1 MKSKNILFYLLLIL
15 SAGIS
20 CLLLASPSVS
30 SVMIFFALWLFLCFV
45 FSRIDIRQRFMDSL
59 LPSKGLGFLFS
70 LFFAYTF
77 RNQFCKLTAR
87 FLPFVPLDSSLL
99 LRRFLQLIAA
109 GSFFFV
115 TVFTACVL
123 DWFLRV
129 LMQLNWKELL
139 QTLPR
144 MIRLRSAVLGLANI
158 LCAILLGTALLTA
171 VQLLPIQNI
180 QKNVQRSAV
189 VFQTEGTYHSL
200 FSWCQSQLDNFTD
213 ALILLT
219 SSDDAPD
226 TALNRAMYGYNGQI
240 DDLSPA
246 ERLVAH
252 YVDGIDFTEHGSY
265 ARYWHG
271 YQVILR
277 PLLEIFDYQQIRVL
291 NGLVQL
297 LLCLAVCW
305 LMYRKKK
312 AAYAVPYF
320 IGYLMMMPLALADSL
335 QFSPCYYIYT
345 IGCLVLLCCNDAQR
359 KKCAG
364 FLFLNL
370 GLAIAYFDFLTYP
383 IATCGV
389 PLLVYLMLTQS
400 ASFEEQIRQIVRC
413 VFCWGIGYAGMWSSK
428 WVLAT
433 WITGTNVLQN
443 AQVAVTRHTAPGYSG
458 THYTIISCI
467 IQNICTFIRTPV
479 LFLFLIF
486 LVCLLLRFYHT
497 HPISFQS
504 EHLYG
509 LIAFFP
515 LIWYT
520 ILINHSSIHYWFTN
534 KACLVLLLAVGFAF
548 AEKFGFRQKKL

>member
-1 MKSKNILFYLLLIL
+1 MKSKNILIYLLLIL

-30 SVMIFFALWLFLCFV
+30 SVMIFFALWLFLCFAL
-45 FSRIDIRQRFMDSL
+45 SRADLLQRFSGSL
-59 LPSKGLGFLFS
+59 LLAKGIGFLFS
-70 LFFAYTF
+70 LSFAYTY
-77 RNQFCKLTAR
+77 RNRFCELTAR
-87 FLPFVPLDSSLL
+87 FLPFVPLDSYLL
-99 LRRFLQLIAA
+99 LRRFIQLIAA
-109 GSFFFV
+109 GSIFFV
-115 TVFTACVL
+115 TVSAACIL
-123 DWFLRV
+123 DWLLRV
-129 LMQLNWKELL
+129 LMQLDWKKLL
-139 QTLPR
+139 RTLPR
-144 MIRLRSAVLGLANI
+144 MIRLRSVILGLANI
-158 LCAILLGTALLTA
+158 LCAILLGTVLLTA
-171 VQLLPIQNI
+171 VQLLPIRNI

-240 DDLSPA
+240 DGLSPT
-246 ERLVAH
+246 ERLIAH
-252 YVDGIDFTEHGSY
+252 YIDGVDFTEHGSY

-277 PLLEIFDYQQIRVL
+277 PLLEIFDYQQIRIL

-312 AAYAVPYF
+312 AVYAVPYF

-335 QFSPCYYIYT
+335 QFSPCYYVYT
-345 IGCLVLLCCNDAQR
+345 IGCLVLLSCNDAQR

-433 WITGTNVLQN
+433 WITGTNVLQSAQN
-443 AQVAVTRHTAPGYSG
+443 AAAFRTSHGYAG
-458 THYTIISCI
+458 AHYTMISCI
-467 IQNICTFIRTPV
+467 AQNLRIFIRTPALL
-479 LFLFLIF
+479 LFLGF
-486 LVCLLLRFYHT
+486 LVYVLLKSASYKSRSSRT
-497 HPISFQS
+497 P
-504 EHLYG
+504 LYG
-509 LIAFFP
+509 FVALLP
-515 LIWYT
+515 LVWYT
-520 ILINHSSIHYWFTN
+520 ALMNHSTIHSWFTN
-534 KACLVLLLAVGFAF
+534 KACIVILLAIGFAF
-548 AEKFGFRQKKL
+548 AEKSGFRQKKL

>member
-1 MKSKNILFYLLLIL
+1 MKLKNALFYLLLIL
-15 SAGIS
+15 SAGIT
-20 CLLLASPSVS
+20 CLLLSAPSVS
-30 SVMIFFALWLFLCFV
+30 SAMIFFALWLFLCFAL
-45 FSRIDIRQRFMDSL
+45 SRADLLQRFSGSL
-59 LPSKGLGFLFS
+59 LLAKGIGFLFS
-70 LFFAYTF
+70 LSFAYTY
-77 RNQFCKLTAR
+77 RNRFCELTAR
-87 FLPFVPLDSSLL
+87 FLPFVPLDSYLL
-99 LRRFLQLIAA
+99 LRRFIQLIAA

-115 TVFTACVL
+115 TVSAACLL
-123 DWFLRV
+123 DRFFRI

-144 MIRLRSAVLGLANI
+144 MIHLRSAVLGLANI
-158 LCAILLGTALLTA
+158 LCAILLGTVLLTT
-171 VQLLPIQNI
+171 VQLLPIRNI

-226 TALNRAMYGYNGQI
+226 TALNRAMYSYNGWI

-271 YQVILR
+271 YQVLLR
-277 PLLEIFDYQQIRVL
+277 PLLEIFDYQQIRIL

-335 QFSPCYYIYT
+335 QFSSCYYVYT
-345 IGCLVLLCCNDAQR
+345 IGCLVLLCCNDVQR

-400 ASFEEQIRQIVRC
+400 ASFEEQIRQIIRC

-433 WITGTNVLQN
+433 WITGTNVLQSAQN
-443 AQVAVTRHTAPGYSG
+443 AAAFRTSHGYAG
-458 THYTIISCI
+458 AHYTMISCI
-467 IQNICTFIRTPV
+467 TQNIRIFIRTPFFL
-479 LFLFLIF
+479 LFLGF
-486 LVCLLLRFYHT
+486 LVYVLLKSASYKSRSSRT
-497 HPISFQS
+497 P
-504 EHLYG
+504 LYG
-509 LIAFFP
+509 FVALLP
-515 LIWYT
+515 LVWYT
-520 ILINHSSIHYWFTN
+520 ALMNHSSIHSWFTN
-534 KACLVLLLAVGFAF
+534 KACLVLLLAVGFTF
-548 AEKFGFRQKKL
+548 AENLEAPPKKL

>member
-20 CLLLASPSVS
+20 CLLLSAPSVS
-30 SVMIFFALWLFLCFV
+30 SVMIFFALWLFLCFAL
-45 FSRIDIRQRFMDSL
+45 SRADLLQRFSGSL
-59 LPSKGLGFLFS
+59 LLAKGIGFLFS
-70 LFFAYTF
+70 LSFAYTY
-77 RNQFCKLTAR
+77 RNRFCELTAR
-87 FLPFVPLDSSLL
+87 FLPFVPLDSYLL
-99 LRRFLQLIAA
+99 LRRFIQLIAA
-109 GSFFFV
+109 GSIFFV
-115 TVFTACVL
+115 TVSAACIL
-123 DWFLRV
+123 DWLLRV
-129 LMQLNWKELL
+129 LMQLDWKKLL
-139 QTLPR
+139 RTLPR
-144 MIRLRSAVLGLANI
+144 MIRLRSVILGLANI
-158 LCAILLGTALLTA
+158 LCAILLGTVLLTA
-171 VQLLPIQNI
+171 VQLLPIRNI

-240 DDLSPA
+240 DDLNPT
-246 ERLVAH
+246 ERLAAH
-252 YVDGIDFTEHGSY
+252 YIDGVEFTGHGSY

-312 AAYAVPYF
+312 AVYAVPYF

-433 WITGTNVLQN
+433 WITGTNVLQSAQN
-443 AQVAVTRHTAPGYSG
+443 AAAFRTSHGYAG
-458 THYTIISCI
+458 VHYTMISCI
-467 IQNICTFIRTPV
+467 AQNLRIFIRTPALL
-479 LFLFLIF
+479 LFLGF
-486 LVCLLLRFYHT
+486 LVYVLLKSASYKSRSSRT
-497 HPISFQS
+497 P
-504 EHLYG
+504 LYG
-509 LIAFFP
+509 FVALLP
-515 LIWYT
+515 LVWYT
-520 ILINHSSIHYWFTN
+520 ALMNHSTIHSWFTS
-534 KACLVLLLAVGFAF
+534 KACIVILLAIGFAF
-548 AEKFGFRQKKL
+548 AEKSESHPPKI

>member
-20 CLLLASPSVS
+20 CLLLSAPSVS

-77 RNQFCKLTAR
+77 RNQFCELTAR
-87 FLPFVPLDSSLL
+87 FLPFVPLDSYLL
-99 LRRFLQLIAA
+99 LRRFIQLIAA
-109 GSFFFV
+109 GSIFFV
-115 TVFTACVL
+115 TVSAACIL
-123 DWFLRV
+123 DWLLRV
-129 LMQLNWKELL
+129 LMQLDWKKLL
-139 QTLPR
+139 RTLPR
-144 MIRLRSAVLGLANI
+144 MIHLRSAVLGLANI
-158 LCAILLGTALLTA
+158 LCAILLGTVLLTA
-171 VQLLPIQNI
+171 VQLLPIRNI

-226 TALNRAMYGYNGQI
+226 TALNRAMYGYNGKI

-246 ERLVAH
+246 ERLAAH
-252 YVDGIDFTEHGSY
+252 YIDGVEFTGHGSY

-335 QFSPCYYIYT
+335 QFSPCYYVYT

-389 PLLVYLMLTQS
+389 PLLVYLMLMQS
-400 ASFEEQIRQIVRC
+400 VSSEEQVRQIIRC
-413 VFCWGIGYAGMWSSK
+413 VLCWGIGYAGMWSSK

-433 WITGTNVLQN
+433 WITGTNVLQSAQN
-443 AQVAVTRHTAPGYSG
+443 AAAFRTSHGYAG
-458 THYTIISCI
+458 VHYTMISCI
-467 IQNICTFIRTPV
+467 TQNIRIFIRTPFFL
-479 LFLFLIF
+479 LFLGF
-486 LVCLLLRFYHT
+486 LVYVLLKSASYKSRSSRT
-497 HPISFQS
+497 P
-504 EHLYG
+504 LYG
-509 LIAFFP
+509 FVALLP
-515 LIWYT
+515 LVWYT
-520 ILINHSSIHYWFTN
+520 ALMNHSSIHSWFTN
-534 KACLVLLLAVGFAF
+534 KACLVLLLAVGFTF

>member
-20 CLLLASPSVS
+20 CLLLSAPSVS

-87 FLPFVPLDSSLL
+87 FLPFVPLDSYLL
-99 LRRFLQLIAA
+99 LRRFIQLIAA

-139 QTLPR
+139 RTLPR
-144 MIRLRSAVLGLANI
+144 MIHLRSAVLGLANI
-158 LCAILLGTALLTA
+158 LCAILLGTVLLTA
-171 VQLLPIQNI
+171 VQLLPLRNI

-226 TALNRAMYGYNGQI
+226 TALNRAMYGYNGKI
-240 DDLSPA
+240 DDLNPT
-246 ERLVAH
+246 ERLAAH
-252 YVDGIDFTEHGSY
+252 YIDGVEFTGHGSY

-291 NGLVQL
+291 NGAAQL
-297 LLCLAVCW
+297 FLCLTVCW

-433 WITGTNVLQN
+433 WITGTNVLQSAQN
-443 AQVAVTRHTAPGYSG
+443 AAAFRTSHGYAG
-458 THYTIISCI
+458 VHYTMISCI
-467 IQNICTFIRTPV
+467 AQNLRIFIRTPALL
-479 LFLFLIF
+479 LFLGF
-486 LVCLLLRFYHT
+486 LVYVLLKSASYKSRSSRT
-497 HPISFQS
+497 P
-504 EHLYG
+504 LYG
-509 LIAFFP
+509 FVALLP
-515 LIWYT
+515 LVWYT
-520 ILINHSSIHYWFTN
+520 ALMNHSTIHSWFTS
-534 KACLVLLLAVGFAF
+534 KACLVLLLAVGFTF
-548 AEKFGFRQKKL
+548 AENFEAPPKKL

>member
-20 CLLLASPSVS
+20 CLLLSAPSVS
-30 SVMIFFALWLFLCFV
+30 SVMIFFALWLFLCFAL
-45 FSRIDIRQRFMDSL
+45 SRADLLQRFSGSL
-59 LPSKGLGFLFS
+59 LLAKGIGFLFS
-70 LFFAYTF
+70 LSFAYTY
-77 RNQFCKLTAR
+77 RNRFCELTAR
-87 FLPFVPLDSSLL
+87 FLPFVPLDSYLL
-99 LRRFLQLIAA
+99 LRRFIQLIAA

-115 TVFTACVL
+115 TVSAACLL
-123 DWFLRV
+123 DRFFRV

-139 QTLPR
+139 RTLPH
-144 MIRLRSAVLGLANI
+144 MIHLRSAVLGLANI
-158 LCAILLGTALLTA
+158 LCAILLGTVLLTA
-171 VQLLPIQNI
+171 VQLLPLRNI

-246 ERLVAH
+246 ERLAAH
-252 YVDGIDFTEHGSY
+252 YIDGVEFTGHGSY

-345 IGCLVLLCCNDAQR
+345 IGCLVLLCCNDVQR

-400 ASFEEQIRQIVRC
+400 ASFEEQIRQIIRC

-433 WITGTNVLQN
+433 WITGTNVLQSAQN
-443 AQVAVTRHTAPGYSG
+443 AAAFRTSHGYAG
-458 THYTIISCI
+458 VHYTMISCI
-467 IQNICTFIRTPV
+467 TQNIRIFIRTPFFL
-479 LFLFLIF
+479 LFLGF
-486 LVCLLLRFYHT
+486 LVYVLLKSASYKSRSSRTL
-497 HPISFQS
+497 
-504 EHLYG
+504 LYG
-509 LIAFFP
+509 FVALLP
-515 LIWYT
+515 LVWYT
-520 ILINHSSIHYWFTN
+520 ALMNHSTIHSWFTS
-534 KACLVLLLAVGFAF
+534 KACLVLLLAIGFAF
-548 AEKFGFRQKKL
+548 AEKSESHPPKI

>member
-1 MKSKNILFYLLLIL
+1 MKLKNALFYLLLIL
-15 SAGIS
+15 SAGIT
-20 CLLLASPSVS
+20 CLLLSAPSVS
-30 SVMIFFALWLFLCFV
+30 SVMIFFALWLFLCFAL
-45 FSRIDIRQRFMDSL
+45 SRADLLQRFSGSL
-59 LPSKGLGFLFS
+59 LLAKGIGFLFS
-70 LFFAYTF
+70 LSFAYTY
-77 RNQFCKLTAR
+77 RNRFCELTTW
-87 FLPFVPLDSSLL
+87 FLLFIPLDSSLL

-123 DWFLRV
+123 DRFFRI

-144 MIRLRSAVLGLANI
+144 MIRLRSVILGLANI
-158 LCAILLGTALLTA
+158 LCAILLGTVLLTT
-171 VQLLPIQNI
+171 VQLLPIRNI
-180 QKNVQRSAV
+180 QENVQRSAV
-189 VFQTEGTYHSL
+189 VFQTEGSYPDL
-200 FSWCQSQLDNFTD
+200 FSWCSSSLDNFTD

-226 TALNRAMYGYNGQI
+226 TALNRAMYSYNGWI

-271 YQVILR
+271 YQVLLR
-277 PLLEIFDYQQIRVL
+277 PLLEIFDYQQIRIL

-400 ASFEEQIRQIVRC
+400 ASFEEQIRQIIRC

-433 WITGTNVLQN
+433 WITGTNVLQSAQN
-443 AQVAVTRHTAPGYSG
+443 AAAFRTSHGYAG
-458 THYTIISCI
+458 AHYTMISCI
-467 IQNICTFIRTPV
+467 TQNIRIFIWTPFFLLFLGFLVYVLLKSASYKSRSSRTP
-479 LFLFLIF
+479 
-486 LVCLLLRFYHT
+486 
-497 HPISFQS
+497 
-504 EHLYG
+504 LYG
-509 LIAFFP
+509 FAALLP
-515 LIWYT
+515 LGWYT
-520 ILINHSSIHYWFTN
+520 ALMNHSSIHSWFTS
-534 KACLVLLLAVGFAF
+534 KACIVILLAIGFAF
-548 AEKFGFRQKKL
+548 AEKSESHPPKI

>member
-1 MKSKNILFYLLLIL
+1 MKLKNALFYLLLIL

-20 CLLLASPSVS
+20 CLLLSAPSVS
-30 SVMIFFALWLFLCFV
+30 SVMIFFALWLFLCFAL
-45 FSRIDIRQRFMDSL
+45 SRADLLQRFSGSL
-59 LPSKGLGFLFS
+59 LPAKGIGFLFS
-70 LFFAYTF
+70 LSFAYTY
-77 RNQFCKLTAR
+77 RNRFCELTAR
-87 FLPFVPLDSSLL
+87 FLPFVPLDSYLL
-99 LRRFLQLIAA
+99 LRRFIQLIAA

-115 TVFTACVL
+115 TVSAACLL
-123 DWFLRV
+123 DRFFRV

-139 QTLPR
+139 RTLPH
-144 MIRLRSAVLGLANI
+144 MIHLRSAVLGLANI
-158 LCAILLGTALLTA
+158 LCAILLGTVLLTA
-171 VQLLPIQNI
+171 VQLLPLRNI

-200 FSWCQSQLDNFTD
+200 FSWCQSQIDNFTD

-226 TALNRAMYGYNGQI
+226 TALNRAMYGYNGKI
-240 DDLSPA
+240 DDLNPT
-246 ERLVAH
+246 ERLAAH
-252 YVDGIDFTEHGSY
+252 YIDGVEFTGHGSY

-291 NGLVQL
+291 NGAAQL
-297 LLCLAVCW
+297 FLCLTVCW

-433 WITGTNVLQN
+433 WITGTNVLQSAQN
-443 AQVAVTRHTAPGYSG
+443 AAAFRTSHGYAG
-458 THYTIISCI
+458 VHYTMISCI
-467 IQNICTFIRTPV
+467 AQNLRIFIRTPALL
-479 LFLFLIF
+479 LFLGF
-486 LVCLLLRFYHT
+486 LVYVLLKSASYKSRSSRT
-497 HPISFQS
+497 P
-504 EHLYG
+504 LYG
-509 LIAFFP
+509 FVALLP
-515 LIWYT
+515 LVWYT
-520 ILINHSSIHYWFTN
+520 ALMNHSTIHSWFTS
-534 KACLVLLLAVGFAF
+534 KACIVILLAIGFAF
-548 AEKFGFRQKKL
+548 AEKSESHPPKI

>member
-20 CLLLASPSVS
+20 CLLLSAPSVS
-30 SVMIFFALWLFLCFV
+30 SVMIFFALWLFLCFAL
-45 FSRIDIRQRFMDSL
+45 SRINIGQRFTDSL
-59 LPSKGLGFLFS
+59 LLAKGLGFLFS

-123 DWFLRV
+123 DWFLQV
-129 LMQLNWKELL
+129 LIQLNWKELL
-139 QTLPR
+139 RTLPR
-144 MIRLRSAVLGLANI
+144 MIHLRSVILGLANI

-171 VQLLPIQNI
+171 VQLLPIRNI

-189 VFQTEGTYHSL
+189 VFQTEGSYPDL
-200 FSWCQSQLDNFTD
+200 FSWCSSSLDNFTD

-240 DDLSPA
+240 DDLNPT
-246 ERLVAH
+246 ERLAAH
-252 YVDGIDFTEHGSY
+252 YIDGVEFTGHGSY

-345 IGCLVLLCCNDAQR
+345 IGCLVLLCCNDVQR

-433 WITGTNVLQN
+433 WITGTNVLQSAQN
-443 AQVAVTRHTAPGYSG
+443 AAAFRTSHGYAG
-458 THYTIISCI
+458 VHYTMISCI
-467 IQNICTFIRTPV
+467 AQNLRIFIRTPALL
-479 LFLFLIF
+479 LFLGF
-486 LVCLLLRFYHT
+486 LVYVLLKSASYKSRSSRT
-497 HPISFQS
+497 P
-504 EHLYG
+504 LYG
-509 LIAFFP
+509 FVALLP
-515 LIWYT
+515 LVWYT
-520 ILINHSSIHYWFTN
+520 ALMNHSTIHSWFTS
-534 KACLVLLLAVGFAF
+534 KACIVILLAIGFAF
-548 AEKFGFRQKKL
+548 AEKSESHPPKI